1 MKNILSRKF
10 FHIIIIIVIIVAL
23 LFAVGISMLKYEV
36 EGETYLPFEISK
48 ISIISST
55 EAIDKQENTQNKWD
69 LSVNQNNDIYIYI
82 EKNPEYKKTEIIDT
96 IKLDNFNITNK
107 NEVGTSTIYK
117 PQEQEVAIFKNSED
131 NKVTEIE
138 YKGEQES
145 DVKKLKIS
153 NQGGLIVF
161 RIAKDNISEYIS
173 DSDEEIKY
181 NELLSKTNV
190 KIEDL
195 KIEVTFDITIRLNS
209 GKVYKA
215 PITLNLP
222 TEDIIEKG
230 MSSKEI
236 TELDDIIFK
245 RIEN

>member
-1 MKNILSRKF
+1 
-10 FHIIIIIVIIVAL
+10 
-23 LFAVGISMLKYEV
+23 MLKYEV

-55 EAIDKQENTQNKWD
+55 DAIDKQENAQSKWD
-69 LSVNQNNDIYIYI
+69 LEVNQNNDIYIYI

-96 IKLDNFNITNK
+96 IKLDNFNIINK
-107 NEVGTSTIYK
+107 SSKGENVIYK

-145 DVKKLKIS
+145 DIKKLKIS
-153 NQGGLIVF
+153 NQGGIIVF
-161 RIAKDNISEYIS
+161 RIAKNDISEYTS
-173 DSDEEIKY
+173 DTDEEIKY

-190 KIEDL
+190 SIEDL
-195 KIEVTFDITIRLNS
+195 RIKMTFDITMVLHS

-215 PITLNLP
+215 PISLNLP
-222 TEDIIEKG
+222 NEEIIEKG
-230 MSSKEI
+230 VSSKEI